1 MGRQTQKKGE
11 EKARRAR
18 RARRY
23 NRCIQMLKLR
33 GPIASMLRTKRR
45 KSMASESNCV
55 WIVVTSG
62 SWRRMQTQKKEEEK
76 ASKAK
81 SEKVLGMF
89 QVKIIP
95 PNAFTVMAVDMW
107 RKEDLRLRVLLECR
121 HSRV

>member
-1 MGRQTQKKGE
+1 
-11 EKARRAR
+11 
-18 RARRY
+18 
-23 NRCIQMLKLR
+23 
-33 GPIASMLRTKRR
+33 
-45 KSMASESNCV
+45 MASESNCV
-55 WIVVTSG
+55 WIVV
-62 SWRRMQTQKKEEEK
+62 RRMQTQKKEEEK

-121 HSRV
+121 HSRVAKKKDKGTKDKPVKTNL